1 MIPESIPIVIDTT
14 FDEIEIYPVHDL
26 HYGDENFDSHK
37 WNALTQMIL
46 AKPNA
51 MVAFVGDLMQ
61 AAIPNSKSDMFSQR
75 ATLREQQDF
84 VTSIFKQ
91 FAGRI
96 CAIVDGN
103 HEDRCARTCGL
114 FPLYTSACLAG
125 ESVEDKYRSTHAVVD
140 IGLKTNHDK
149 PSRVVGFICHKSKDL
164 KSFSSV
170 DALEGFDFMFS
181 GHDHEPRDHARGHLC
196 YDRQRRE
203 IKVRSVEFL
212 NSGSFL
218 TYGGYGARA
227 GYRPKSDKM
236 YKLIVRNCG
245 NRQKAIETV
254 GFYI

>member
-1 MIPESIPIVIDTT
+1 MIPESIPIVIDLPQ
-14 FDEIEIYPVHDL
+14 FDEIEIYPIHDL

-37 WNALTQMIL
+37 WNELTKLIL
-46 AKPNA
+46 SKPNA
-51 MVAFVGDLMQ
+51 LVAFVGDLMQ
-61 AAIPNSKSDMFSQR
+61 AAIPNSKSDMFSQK

-91 FAGRI
+91 FADRI
-96 CAIVDGN
+96 AVIVDGN

-114 FPLYTSACLAG
+114 FPLFTSACLA
-125 ESVEDKYRSTHAVVD
+125 SVEDKYRSTHAVVD
-140 IGLKTNHDK
+140 IGFGHNKMH
-149 PSRVVGFICHKSKDL
+149 PARVVGFVCHKAKDL
-164 KSFSSV
+164 KNFASV

-203 IKVRSVEFL
+203 IKVKSVEYL

-218 TYGGYGARA
+218 TYGGYGAMA

-236 YKLIVRNCG
+236 YKLVVRDCG
-245 NRQKAIETV
+245 NRQKRIETV

>member
-14 FDEIEIYPVHDL
+14 FDEIEIYPIHDL

-37 WNALTQMIL
+37 WNELTKLIL
-46 AKPNA
+46 SKPNA

-61 AAIPNSKSDMFSQR
+61 AAIPNSKSDMFTQK

-140 IGLKTNHDK
+140 IGLKTNHEK

-170 DALEGFDFMFS
+170 DSLEGFDFMFS